1 MACSGALSCLSGHG
15 GHDRL
20 QTRAARAARHAASPR
35 GTVQRGRDGDART
48 GIRAL
53 LGELDARRVAVDG
66 MTITRL
72 HGTLTLG
79 NGLAVRYSSG
89 WLIWAVGR
97 PSCQQR
103 PLHTLHSA
111 HDPAGA
117 ARRLARLAGSR
128 DTD

>member
-1 MACSGALSCLSGHG
+1 MADMTACKPVPPVPPDMLPLQEEPCSEAEMVTPGRAL
-15 GHDRL
+15 
-20 QTRAARAARHAASPR
+20 
-35 GTVQRGRDGDART
+35 
-48 GIRAL
+48 RAL

-128 DTD
+128 DTDAQGPG